1 MGQAPI
7 WVKGFDRIRMKDLAQ
22 VGGKNASLGEMTS
35 ALTKAGVRV
44 PPGFAVTSEA
54 FREMVRHNRLQ
65 KPIDYFSLL
74 IEKHPSSLKANAQ
87 AVRALWL
94 KAKFP
99 IPLAASIIEAY
110 RDLCRKE
117 KTRDLPVAVRS
128 SATAEDLPDASFAG
142 QQETF
147 LNVRGEKA
155 LIDACRRCYASLYTD
170 RAISY
175 RIEKGY
181 AHKKIALSI
190 GVQRMVRSDIGS
202 SGVMFSI
209 DTESG
214 FTGAVLINAA
224 FGLGETVV
232 QGEVDPD
239 EYMVFKPLLGKK
251 GLVPIL
257 KKEKGAK
264 EVKMIYRRREGTRL
278 VRTAPVER
286 ERYVLADPEILQLAR
301 WAALVEK
308 HYGKPMDM
316 EWAKD
321 GGTGKLYMV
330 QARPE
335 TVQSRRKAGVL
346 KSYKLKQKGKMLL
359 QGMSVGDGIA
369 VGPVCRITSAK
380 QISQFKE
387 GSVLVA
393 EMTDPDWV
401 PIMKKARGIITD
413 HGGRTCH
420 AAIVSREL
428 GIPAVVG
435 TGKATH
441 ILKNG
446 QKVTVSCAEGLQG
459 NIYQG
464 ELAFSEKETRLDRFA
479 QTRTQILMN
488 IASPD
493 AAFQWW
499 HLPVKGIGLARM
511 EFLVSETIKVHP
523 MALVHFKDLSDKKL
537 KEQIEGITKGY
548 NDKSEYFVD
557 KLSRGLAQIAATQYP
572 HPVIVR
578 LSDFKTNEYAN
589 LIGGSLYEPKEENP
603 MIGWRGASRYYSAGY
618 QPGFELECKAL
629 KRAREILGLTNIVVM
644 VPFCRTPQE
653 ADKVLAVM
661 AANGLRRHQKG
672 LEVYV
677 MCEIPANVI
686 LAEEFAKRFDGF
698 SIGSNDLTQLTL
710 GVDRDSGILTKLFDE
725 RDEAVMKSIADVI
738 RRCRATGTKIGI
750 CGQAPSDHPE
760 FAAFLV
766 RCGIDSISLN
776 PDSVAAAI
784 LSVSRQEKAIR
795 RARR

>member
-1 MGQAPI
+1 MGPTPV

-22 VGGKNASLGEMTS
+22 VGGKNASLGEMTA

-44 PPGFAVTSEA
+44 PPGFAITSEA
-54 FREMVRHNRLQ
+54 FREMVRHNGLQ
-65 KPIDYFSLL
+65 VSVDRYLSL
-74 IEKHPSSLKANAQ
+74 IEKHPSSLKSNAK
-87 AVRALWL
+87 AVRSLWL

-99 IPLAASIIEAY
+99 IPLATSIVEAY
-110 RDLCRKE
+110 RDLCHKE
-117 KTRDLPVAVRS
+117 KTRDLAVAVRS

-181 AHKKIALSI
+181 AHKEIALSI

-214 FTGAVLINAA
+214 FPGTVLINAA

-239 EYMVFKPLLGKK
+239 EYMVFKPLLDKR
-251 GLVPIL
+251 GLAPIL
-257 KKEKGAK
+257 EKKKGAK
-264 EVKMIYRRREGTRL
+264 EVKMIYRRQEGTRL
-278 VRTAPVER
+278 VKTSSAER
-286 ERYVLADPEILQLAR
+286 ERFVLSDDEILQLAR

-316 EWAKD
+316 EWAQD
-321 GGTGKLYMV
+321 GGTRKLYMV

-346 KSYKLKQKGKMLL
+346 KSYKLKQKGKVLL
-359 QGMSVGDGIA
+359 EGMSVGDGIA
-369 VGPVCRITSAK
+369 AGPVCRITSPK
-380 QISQFKE
+380 QIGQFKE
-387 GSVLVA
+387 GSILVA

-441 ILKNG
+441 TLKNG
-446 QKVTVSCAEGLQG
+446 QKVTLSCAEGLQG
-459 NIYQG
+459 MVYQG
-464 ELAFSEKETRLDRFA
+464 ELPFSEKEIHLDRFA
-479 QTRTQILMN
+479 KTRTQVLMN

-499 HLPVKGIGLARM
+499 HLPVQGIGLARM

-523 MALVHFKDLSDKKL
+523 MALVHFKKLTDMKL
-537 KEQIEGITKGY
+537 KERIEGIAKGY
-548 NDKSEYFVD
+548 DDKAEYFVD

-603 MIGWRGASRYYSAGY
+603 MIGWRGASRYYSPGY
-618 QPGFELECKAL
+618 QPGFELECRAL
-629 KRAREILGLTNIVVM
+629 KRAREVLGLNNIIVM

-672 LEVYV
+672 LKVYV

-686 LAEEFAKRFDGF
+686 LAEEFAERFDGF

-725 RDEAVMKSIADVI
+725 RDEAVTRSIADVI

-784 LSVSRQEKAIR
+784 LSIARQEKKIHRPR
-795 RARR
+795 R